1 MLLKFAVLAV
11 AGYVAWSTVRR
22 WFGLLRGTNGA
33 PPPATSR
40 RAPSS
45 PSPSSPSPAASRGPV
60 IEETRQCPVCGA
72 YVPVGTGKCG
82 RSDCP

>member
-40 RAPSS
+40 RAPAS
-45 PSPSSPSPAASRGPV
+45 PSPSSAASTSRGPV

-72 YVPVGTGKCG
+72 YVSVGASKCG
-82 RSDCP
+82 RPDCP